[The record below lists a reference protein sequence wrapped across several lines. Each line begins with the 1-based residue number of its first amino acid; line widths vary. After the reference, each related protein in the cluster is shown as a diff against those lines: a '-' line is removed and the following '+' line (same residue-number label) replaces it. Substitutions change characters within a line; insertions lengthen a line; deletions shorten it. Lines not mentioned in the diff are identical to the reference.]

1 MGLAGQRENVE
12 QMRIHTLASP
22 CPSPEPIVF
31 FAQPAVPATRTLGAH
46 PLLYKHA
53 ENHDP

>member
-31 FAQPAVPATRTLGAH
+31 FAQPAVPATRTPGLT
-46 PLLYKHA
+46 PCCINMPSR
-53 ENHDP
+53 ES